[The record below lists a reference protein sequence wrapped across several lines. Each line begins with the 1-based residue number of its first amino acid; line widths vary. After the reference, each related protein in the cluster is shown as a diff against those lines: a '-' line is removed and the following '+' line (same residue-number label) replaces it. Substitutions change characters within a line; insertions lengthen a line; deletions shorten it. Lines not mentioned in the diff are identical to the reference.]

1 MRLVFLHLH
10 KNRLQFPSPSAKT
23 STKTISFS
31 KSLKRSSIFSFLI
44 NSHFFRKLALYLAFE
59 SHSAETP
66 FGGSCVVLALADQ
79 MTLQITL
86 SMSFWTTGCKSA
98 MFFGTSLK
106 PLLSADRF
114 EGPAIA
120 L

>member
-1 MRLVFLHLH
+1 M
-10 KNRLQFPSPSAKT
+10 
-23 STKTISFS
+23 
-31 KSLKRSSIFSFLI
+31 
-44 NSHFFRKLALYLAFE
+44 LA
-59 SHSAETP
+59 S
-66 FGGSCVVLALADQ
+66 ADQ

-106 PLLSADRF
+106 PSLSADGF